1 MGQAGMSEIK
11 QESASSGGARIEEDE
26 TSLLDHALV
35 VWRHLP
41 LIGALCLAA
50 LVATLVVSV
59 WSVRIYESTATVLA
73 PKEGGAGSLFSGLA
87 GSALLQQV
95 PMLSVPSFTPNRDML
110 MSILRSRTL
119 AQTVVERF
127 GLQERYRVRFLE
139 DAIGRLQRTTSVSA
153 SREGVVSVKVEDADP
168 RIAAEM
174 ANFYIEQLDR
184 LVARYGTGEAGRQR
198 GFLTEQV
205 ARAKADLEIAEAA
218 LRQFQERNRAISLQ
232 DQTRGAI
239 EAAARLKG
247 EVMAA
252 EVQLEVVRNF
262 ATDGNPEVV
271 ALRRRIDEMK
281 RHLDQLQYG
290 SDVSRGRRDFAVP
303 FPKVPEVGIELVRLT
318 RDVKVGETVV
328 TLLTQQLEQARIAEA
343 KDLPI
348 VQVLDRAVPAERHSR
363 PRLLLNAVIA
373 GVTSLF
379 AGVFLAFCLEH
390 FKKAGPRRRP
400 A

>member
-1 MGQAGMSEIK
+1 MSEIK
-11 QESASSGGARIEEDE
+11 QVSASSGGERVEEDD
-26 TSLLDHALV
+26 TSLLDYVLV
-35 VWRHLP
+35 VWRHLR
-41 LIGALCLAA
+41 LIGGLCLAA
-50 LVATLVVSV
+50 VATTLVVSAS
-59 WSVRIYESTATVLA
+59 SVKIYESTATVLA
-73 PKEGGAGSLFSGLA
+73 PKEVGAGSLFGGLA

-95 PMLSVPSFTPNRDML
+95 PLLSVPSLTPNRDML
-110 MSILRSRTL
+110 VSILRSRTL
-119 AQTVVERF
+119 AQAVVERF
-127 GLQERYRVRFLE
+127 GLRERYRVRFLE
-139 DAIGRLQRTTSVSA
+139 DAIGRLQQTTSVA
-153 SREGVVSVKVEDADP
+153 VSREGVVSIRVEDPDP
-168 RIAAEM
+168 RVAAEM
-174 ANFYIEQLDR
+174 ANFYVEQLDR

-205 ARAKADLEIAEAA
+205 ARAKADLEMAEAA
-218 LRQFQERNRAISLQ
+218 LRHFQESNRAISLQ

-252 EVQLEVVRNF
+252 EVQLEVIRNF

-290 SDVSRGRRDFAVP
+290 PDVSRGRRDFT

-343 KDLPI
+343 KDLPV

-363 PRLLLNAVIA
+363 PRLLLNAVVA

-379 AGVFLAFCLEH
+379 GGVFLTFCLEY
-390 FKKAGPRRRP
+390 FKNARSRRQL

>member
-1 MGQAGMSEIK
+1 MSEIK
-11 QESASSGGARIEEDE
+11 QVSASSGGERVEEDDA
-26 TSLLDHALV
+26 SLLDYVLV
-35 VWRHLP
+35 VWRHLR
-41 LIGALCLAA
+41 LVGGLCLAA
-50 LVATLVVSV
+50 VATTLVVSAS
-59 WSVRIYESTATVLA
+59 SVKIYESTATVLA
-73 PKEGGAGSLFSGLA
+73 PKEVGAGSLFGGLA

-95 PMLSVPSFTPNRDML
+95 PLLSVPSLTPNRDML
-110 MSILRSRTL
+110 VSILRSRTL
-119 AQTVVERF
+119 AQAVVERF
-127 GLQERYRVRFLE
+127 GLRERYRVRFLE
-139 DAIGRLQRTTSVSA
+139 DAIGRLQQTTSVA
-153 SREGVVSVKVEDADP
+153 VSREGVVSIRVEDPDP
-168 RIAAEM
+168 RVAAEM
-174 ANFYIEQLDR
+174 ANFYVEQLDR

-205 ARAKADLEIAEAA
+205 ARAKADLEMAEAA
-218 LRQFQERNRAISLQ
+218 LRHFQESNRAISLQ

-252 EVQLEVVRNF
+252 EVQLEVIRNF

-290 SDVSRGRRDFAVP
+290 SAVSKGSRRDFAVP

-343 KDLPI
+343 KDLPV

-363 PRLLLNAVIA
+363 PRLLLNAVVA

-379 AGVFLAFCLEH
+379 GGVFLTFCLEY
-390 FKKAGPRRRP
+390 FKNARSRRQL